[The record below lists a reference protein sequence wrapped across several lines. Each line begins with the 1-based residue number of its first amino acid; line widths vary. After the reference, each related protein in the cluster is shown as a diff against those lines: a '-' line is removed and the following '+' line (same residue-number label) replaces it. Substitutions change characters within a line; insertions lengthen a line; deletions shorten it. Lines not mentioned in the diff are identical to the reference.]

1 MSPELISIIGA
12 LVALAAVILTGQH
25 AMRRD
30 IAGIHHDVAGL
41 RERMAR
47 LGGTVQ
53 VVIRVLTSR
62 TRDRTLRIPAFA
74 GMTVGGVPVGAVGA
88 VIPAS
93 AGMTI
98 STQDA
103 TLRHARE
110 SGNPRVTNNPVL
122 RHCAQVAQDF
132 TDQGLVDRER
142 PAATP

>member
-12 LVALAAVILTGQH
+12 LVALAAVILSGQH

-74 GMTVGGVPVGAVGA
+74 GVTVGGVPVGAVGA

-122 RHCAQVAQDF
+122 RRCAQVAQDF

>member
-122 RHCAQVAQDF
+122 RRCAQVAQDF